1 MNTNIKLINSG
12 FSLIDKKWG
21 GIYRSG
27 SYLIIGPRKS
37 GRTLLGLQFAQQA
50 AVSKET
56 CVYFT
61 TMRPKDL
68 MIQAASIGFDLQ
80 TEMNKNSVIVVRVAP
95 PNEAY
100 ESNNPDKHL
109 EGYIKDIISVVKE
122 YNPAR
127 IIFDELTYYIGFS
140 NIQYLRD
147 IFLYTLESIE
157 QRNIT
162 SFFILGEPA
171 TAKAQ
176 NIISAISEFVT
187 GKIYLKKSSTRIE
200 DNYQG
205 GTVVISPNVGHPEG
219 KFTDEYIIKPYKG
232 LLTLDEEREIKKTQ
246 EVNDIMKKSFSEE
259 LKSVSEKAK
268 IEYTHYDSDPFGISN
283 LYDYPDFSLILNN
296 QIALFKSTGQ
306 KFNLLSLK
314 LDPVTQINGLLSL
327 NQLHHAI
334 RLSISKKDKIC
345 VLDNKVFVLLLNS
358 DKATVKKTL
367 NKFKSNLPIKDDN
380 YINTISKYISY
391 LSIEVNDNYENSETM
406 LALAMDEKN
415 TNEFYQLLQEYVLQ

>member
-1 MNTNIKLINSG
+1 MISNIKLINSG

-50 AVSKET
+50 ALSKES
-56 CVYFT
+56 CIYFT

-80 TEMNKNSVIVVRVAP
+80 TEMNKNNVIVVRVAP

-122 YNPAR
+122 YSPSR
-127 IIFDELTYYIGFS
+127 IIFDELTYYIGFT
-140 NIQYLRD
+140 NIQHLRD
-147 IFLYTLESIE
+147 VFLYTLESIE
-157 QRNIT
+157 QKNIT

-171 TAKAQ
+171 TSKAQ
-176 NIISAISEFVT
+176 SIISAISEFVT
-187 GKIYLKKSSTRIE
+187 GKIYLKKSNTRIE
-200 DNYQG
+200 DSYQG

-232 LLTLDEEREIKKTQ
+232 LLTLDEERAIKKTQ

-259 LKSVSEKAK
+259 FKTVTEKTK
-268 IEYTHYDSDPFGISN
+268 IEYTQYDSDPFGISN
-283 LYDYPDFSLILNN
+283 LYEYPDFSLILNN

-334 RLSISKKDKIC
+334 QLSITKKDKIC
-345 VLDNKVFVLLLNS
+345 ILDNKVFVLLLNS
-358 DKATVKKTL
+358 DNSTVKKIL
-367 NKFKSNLPIKDDN
+367 NKFKNNLPVKDDN
-380 YINTISKYISY
+380 YFNTISKYISY
-391 LSIEVNDNYENSETM
+391 LAIEVNDNYDNSETM
-406 LALAMDEKN
+406 LSIAMDEKN
-415 TNEFYQLLQEYVLQ
+415 TNDFYQLLKEFIL